1 MAMIR
6 CENGHFYDNAKNML
20 CPACGITGLNVD
32 ATIAETSGN
41 IRHDFDIPTK
51 AYGAEPRAGRGVNR
65 PLEPGVTV
73 AHIKKKTGIHPV
85 VGWLVCVEG
94 ADKGRDYRIRS
105 ERNFIGRDPSMD
117 ICISGDD
124 GISRER
130 HAVISYNPRKKS
142 FLLLPGESHGIVYHN
157 SDEVV
162 GPVDL
167 RPFDVLEVS
176 ETKLLFIPFC
186 GEKFNWETPQSAQI
200 DD

>member
-6 CENGHFYDNAKNML
+6 CDNGHFFDNDKNIL

-32 ATIAETSGN
+32 ATIAKTGGN
-41 IRHDFDIPTK
+41 IRHDIDIPTK
-51 AYGAEPRAGRGVNR
+51 AFGSDPRVAGSSNG
-65 PLEPGVTV
+65 PIEAGVTV

-85 VGWLVCVEG
+85 VGWLVCVTG

-105 ERNFIGRDPSMD
+105 ERNFIGREPSMD
-117 ICISGDD
+117 ICISGDS

-157 SDEVV
+157 GDEVV

-167 RPFDVLEVS
+167 SPFDMLEIS
-176 ETKLLFIPFC
+176 ETKLLFVPFC
-186 GEKFNWETPQSAQI
+186 GDNFDWEKSTTNAE
-200 DD
+200 D

>member
-6 CENGHFYDNAKNML
+6 CENGHFYDNEKNML

-32 ATIAETSGN
+32 ATIAKTSGN
-41 IRHDFDIPTK
+41 VRHDLDVPTK
-51 AYGAEPRAGRGVNR
+51 AFGAEPRGSAGANR
-65 PLEPGVTV
+65 PVEPGVTV

-167 RPFDVLEVS
+167 NLFDVLEIS
-176 ETKLLFIPFC
+176 ETKLLFVPFC
-186 GEKFNWETPQSAQI
+186 GERFNWETPPTAQT